1 MKVIVFDIDW
11 VIIKSTSKK
20 KENIKNILQKYTL
33 YDFPWVKEILSL
45 WINRKLIIDRIYE
58 LIPFDKELVLND
70 INYEN
75 AIIESNPIKNDN
87 VINFIKENN
96 EKYVFFTNSAL
107 PIDWVNRIFNSLN
120 IKNYFQELLAFE
132 NGSKVENIN
141 YIIKK
146 NNIKPNDILFIEDN
160 INHINSVNMT
170 GVNTLHFIDYDIDIE
185 KQIEIIDNSK

>member
-1 MKVIVFDIDW
+1 
-11 VIIKSTSKK
+11 
-20 KENIKNILQKYTL
+20 
-33 YDFPWVKEILSL
+33 
-45 WINRKLIIDRIYE
+45 
-58 LIPFDKELVLND
+58 
-70 INYEN
+70 
-75 AIIESNPIKNDN
+75 
-87 VINFIKENN
+87 
-96 EKYVFFTNSAL
+96 L